1 MTPCPRQEIK
11 EKETALSVEQA
22 DLDSDGLTS
31 FWNTRW
37 WTLRIEICFKKNGKS
52 VNILHVL
59 AKDIRIIQILS
70 NIMTSGILLIS
81 GYFFTSSMKMEI
93 FLVHYKVT
101 TLHFYYPSISPN
113 FWFVIVIKYCN

>member
-37 WTLRIEICFKKNGKS
+37 WTLRIEICFKKMGN
-52 VNILHVL
+52 
-59 AKDIRIIQILS
+59 
-70 NIMTSGILLIS
+70 LLIFYMFWQKTFVLFKS
-81 GYFFTSSMKMEI
+81 YLTS
-93 FLVHYKVT
+93 
-101 TLHFYYPSISPN
+101 
-113 FWFVIVIKYCN
+113 